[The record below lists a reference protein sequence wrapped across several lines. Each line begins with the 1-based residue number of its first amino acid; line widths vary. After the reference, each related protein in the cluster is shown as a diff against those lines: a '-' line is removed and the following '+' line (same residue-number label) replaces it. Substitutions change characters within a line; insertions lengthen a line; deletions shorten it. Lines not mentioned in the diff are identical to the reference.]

1 MLAPDMG
8 VWLYKLNLFLFG
20 EFAYYYPFFLF
31 VLNYVYYKRNYKLA
45 NFTRRELF
53 GIGFAFFSSLLL
65 FAVFYPNFGYVLE
78 LSYVI
83 FSIILGHTGSG
94 IFALLLLFFSFVL
107 LFPKTTKELFKIELN
122 FNNLLRIENALK
134 ALLMRV
140 FGGENEK
147 DDLGKIEPKAPI
159 ITSEKSIDS
168 AQEKNQNE
176 NENLNLNQ
184 TEQLIKYSNINASK
198 NSIIT
203 AKENFEKLKNQILD
217 EKVEI
222 DQESIKE
229 AKSFMYENSQQV
241 RSFVQKAS
249 RMSIKLDEDFNF
261 ISEEEA
267 DMIPERFLKP
277 KKLEDIKQIDTSNKN
292 LDEPSYKRK
301 NIEISVPKQE
311 IKPKIFT
318 KELELRENLIKEAKL
333 EQEYKAYQN
342 EILENKVQ
350 EEIKELEKKDK
361 LEPDLNH
368 IIQGSKYNFS
378 TPLQEALSIKEEVK
392 MQDVQTFSVS
402 ERTNEIEV
410 IDFDESEIEIK
421 KMESINKSIHD
432 FIPVV
437 EELEHPYIE
446 PTPIVKVEEIE
457 PLNNHQVNNQ
467 VQIQGQDKIIEQTEN
482 FAKEQI
488 SQEPSQE
495 ITRQKAILAKE
506 IELNKAL
513 LREIEQG
520 EIEKPKDFELPP
532 LEFLTNPSHNKQEIN
547 ESEIDK
553 KIYNLLEKLRRFKIG
568 GDVISTY
575 VGPVVTTFE
584 FRPSADVK
592 VSRILNLQDDLTMAL
607 MAKSIRIQA
616 PIPGKDV
623 VGIEVP
629 NDEIQTIYLREILES
644 EVFKNAKSPLT
655 IALGKDIVGNA
666 FVTDLKKLPH
676 LLIAGT
682 TGSGK
687 SVGINSMLLS
697 LLYRNSP
704 KTLRLMM
711 IDPKMLEFSIY
722 NDIPH
727 LLTPVITDPKK
738 AVNALSNMV
747 AEMERRYRLM
757 AEAKTKNIENY
768 NEKMKELG
776 EEELPFIVVIIDE
789 LADLMMTAG
798 KDVEFYIGRLA
809 QMARASGIHLI
820 VATQRPSVD
829 VVTGLIKA
837 NLPSR
842 ISYKVGQ
849 KIDSKVILDAM
860 GAESLLGRGDC
871 LFTPPGT
878 SSIVRLHAPFASEFE
893 IEKIVDFLKDQQSV
907 EYDESFLKDQQSM
920 GVTSSESI
928 NNGEYDELYED
939 AKRVILS
946 DGKTSISY
954 LQRKLNIGYNRAAN
968 IIDQL
973 TESGVLSEPNTKGQR
988 EIL

>member
-8 VWLYKLNLFLFG
+8 VWLYKANLFLFG

-31 VLNYVYYKRNYKLA
+31 ILNYVYYKRNYKLA
-45 NFTRRELF
+45 NFIRRELF

-65 FAVFYPNFGYVLE
+65 FAVFYPNSGYILE
-78 LSYVI
+78 LAYAI
-83 FSIILGHTGSG
+83 FSTILGHTGSG
-94 IFALLLLFFSFVL
+94 IFALLLLFFSFIL
-107 LFPKTTKELFKIELN
+107 LFPKTTKELFKIEIN
-122 FNNLLRIENALK
+122 FNILLKIENALK

-147 DDLGKIEPKAPI
+147 DDLSKIEPKAPI
-159 ITSEKSIDS
+159 VTLEKNTAFI
-168 AQEKNQNE
+168 QEKIQHE
-176 NENLNLNQ
+176 NENLNLNP
-184 TEQLIKYSNINASK
+184 TEELVKYSNINASK

-222 DQESIKE
+222 DKESIKE
-229 AKSFMYENSQQV
+229 AKSFIYENSQQV
-241 RSFVQKAS
+241 RNFVQKAS

-261 ISEEEA
+261 ISEEEV

-318 KELELRENLIKEAKL
+318 KELELRENLMKEAKL

-350 EEIKELEKKDK
+350 EEIKELEKKDS
-361 LEPDLNH
+361 LEPNLNH
-368 IIQGSKYNFS
+368 IIQGGKYNFG
-378 TPLQEALSIKEEVK
+378 TPLQEVSNAKEEIK
-392 MQDVQTFSVS
+392 TQNIPNSS
-402 ERTNEIEV
+402 ILEKTNEVEI

-432 FIPVV
+432 FIPII
-437 EELEHPYIE
+437 EELEHPYME
-446 PTPIVKVEEIE
+446 PTPIVKIEELE
-457 PLNNHQVNNQ
+457 PLNN
-467 VQIQGQDKIIEQTEN
+467 QINKQIPIQEKDEITEQDN
-482 FAKEQI
+482 SFSKEQI

-520 EIEKPKDFELPP
+520 EMEKPKDFELPP

-575 VGPVVTTFE
+575 IGPVVTTFE

-920 GVTSSESI
+920 GVTSSESM

-973 TESGVLSEPNTKGQR
+973 TESGVLSEPNSKGQR

>member
-83 FSIILGHTGSG
+83 FSTILGHTGSG

-147 DDLGKIEPKAPI
+147 DDLDKIEPKAPI

-168 AQEKNQNE
+168 IQEKNQNE

-378 TPLQEALSIKEEVK
+378 TPLQEASSIKEEVK

-402 ERTNEIEV
+402 EKTNEIEV

-488 SQEPSQE
+488 SQEPIQE

>member
-8 VWLYKLNLFLFG
+8 VWFYKLNLFLFG

-83 FSIILGHTGSG
+83 FSTILGHTGSG
-94 IFALLLLFFSFVL
+94 IFAILLLFFSFVL

-168 AQEKNQNE
+168 IQEKNQNE

-378 TPLQEALSIKEEVK
+378 TPLQEASSIKEEVK

-402 ERTNEIEV
+402 EKTSEIEV
-410 IDFDESEIEIK
+410 IDFDENEIEIK

-467 VQIQGQDKIIEQTEN
+467 VQIQEQDKIIEQTES
-482 FAKEQI
+482 FVKEQI

-575 VGPVVTTFE
+575 IGPVVTTFE

>member
-83 FSIILGHTGSG
+83 FSTILGHTGSG

-159 ITSEKSIDS
+159 ITSEKSIDF

-378 TPLQEALSIKEEVK
+378 TPLQEASSIKEEVK

-402 ERTNEIEV
+402 EKTNEIEV

-467 VQIQGQDKIIEQTEN
+467 VQIQEQDKIIEQTES

-575 VGPVVTTFE
+575 IGPVVTTFE